1 MGIGRF
7 YRVLDMIIH
16 IFLLVF
22 DMWMIFM
29 SVKLLIETMS
39 LDSVV
44 FFGLVFAVLVVVAV
58 WLCRELAR
66 LVNRFREGT

>member
-1 MGIGRF
+1 MEIGRF